1 MSLFRIGLPTGVDVK
16 RLRDRY
22 PDSTLTPGISITYAE
37 VCAIIGV
44 HSENDGRFKSVT
56 NAWRKKLMSESGI
69 ILKAQEQKF
78 TVCGEPEKAQLSV
91 DKTKMAARAV
101 RRSTI
106 IGKLVDRKA
115 LSEDQLKRFDFSQR
129 FNSAVTALQTVKPQ
143 AELPTL

>member
-1 MSLFRIGLPTGVDVK
+1 
-16 RLRDRY
+16 
-22 PDSTLTPGISITYAE
+22 
-37 VCAIIGV
+37 
-44 HSENDGRFKSVT
+44 
-56 NAWRKKLMSESGI
+56 MSESGI

-78 TVCGEPEKAQLSV
+78 TVCGESEKAQLSV

>member
-1 MSLFRIGLPTGVDVK
+1 MSLFKIGLPTDLDVK
-16 RLRDRY
+16 RLRERY
-22 PDSTLTPGISITYAE
+22 PDSKLTPGMSITYAE
-37 VCAIIGV
+37 ACAIIGV
-44 HSENDGRFKSVT
+44 HSEKDGRFKSVT

-78 TVCGEPEKAQLSV
+78 TVCGESEKAQLSV
-91 DKTKMAARAV
+91 DKTKAAARAV

-129 FNSAVTALQTVKPQ
+129 FNASVTALQTIKHQ
-143 AELPTL
+143 AELPTI

>member
-1 MSLFRIGLPTGVDVK
+1 MSLFRIGIPTDVDVK
-16 RLRDRY
+16 RLRERY
-22 PDSTLTPGISITYAE
+22 PDSQLMPGVTIKYADIFP
-37 VCAIIGV
+37 VIGV
-44 HSENDGRFKSVT
+44 KEDNGRFKSVT
-56 NAWRKKLMSESGI
+56 NAWRKAIMAESGI
-69 ILKAQEQKF
+69 ILKAQDKKF
-78 TVCGEPEKAQLSV
+78 IVCDNVEKAQLSV
-91 DKTKMAARAV
+91 DKTKAAARAV

>member
-1 MSLFRIGLPTGVDVK
+1 MALFKIGLPTDLDVK
-16 RLRDRY
+16 RLRERY
-22 PDSTLTPGISITYAE
+22 PDSKLTPGTSITYAE

-44 HSENDGRFKSVT
+44 NSEKDGRFKSVT

-78 TVCGEPEKAQLSV
+78 TVCGESEKAQLSV

-129 FNSAVTALQTVKPQ
+129 FNASVTALQTIKHQ
-143 AELPTL
+143 AELPTI

>member
-1 MSLFRIGLPTGVDVK
+1 MALFRVGIPTDIDTK
-16 RLRDRY
+16 RLRERY
-22 PDSTLTPGISITYAE
+22 PDSTLTPGTSITYAE

-44 HSENDGRFKSVT
+44 HSEKDGRFKSVT

-69 ILKAQEQKF
+69 VLKAQEQKF

-129 FNSAVTALQTVKPQ
+129 FNSAVTALQSVRSQ